1 MVKVSSIISGILR
14 FRSKFSEQ
22 QINRSVKKYSD
33 IQQIKLKNMVD
44 YLLRNEDVGYED
56 FLELIDFQ
64 ENKSKLNINCNDEDE
79 ELYKIA
85 LGWVFSDSYF
95 NNNFSEKKFEEV
107 LENWIEI
114 SRDYKENVF
123 LGASGSGKTSLF
135 KYLIGAEK
143 SSYPAVSDGNTT
155 VGKSR
160 IVIDLFCNKLSFA
173 VWLKNKEDII
183 ERLNIYIQDCVD
195 LCLKNECTDKL
206 FDELYDALI
215 LSKDSKWRLEFIIKE
230 DDLRNLE
237 IEKNNFLK
245 AIHLEAQV
253 VWSKFK
259 KSKYFDEYNFKS
271 DISYNEALTK
281 ALSIQQDVK
290 KFVANEIDNEESVI
304 NRVINEI
311 YNIIVDNQYITIN
324 RIYKLLCEKKDI
336 LNFKLQAIFNN
347 IKIKITS
354 NDIENNYLDIRDKFE
369 TIEMLCVEIDYK
381 SGNKPDEELRN
392 YFFKILECISSS
404 EKKNYNLF
412 PFLNEMRVYGNFRPD
427 GFIYDDISDKKEIF
441 VISDYEGILHDVSS
455 SNILSTKTQSVIM
468 NANKILLTYNTS
480 TAESKTGIIPIL
492 EYLIISGAMY
502 KTKICFTK
510 LDLLNDNDKKTRIKG
525 YMKNILEAIEK
536 NSNIE
541 GLDKEMQLNRIMEE
555 ACYFSNMNKIIDD
568 NPNIL
573 IFKEK
578 YEKFK
583 NIDKELAKELEEIIQ
598 NLEKKNATIEKII
611 PLYNE
616 FMNNINSEGVE
627 QYLINIKKPFNILV
641 SKVVKNS
648 IKAQEEFV
656 NEFMKL
662 LEQSEWQKEKAFNI
676 RMAKNYDGREWRDL
690 MPEAML
696 ITKLNL
702 IIRNCINND
711 IVNKL
716 EGNAKRCVDI
726 YCDVMLQEMSKEVKK
741 AVKKVIYEGM
751 LDDCWIPAS
760 KKRGNGSTNERHILI
775 KKSISECFLNR
786 NEISEE
792 YISLY
797 SIIAETLINN
807 KKFNRLNVKLDCS
820 K

>member
-1 MVKVSSIISGILR
+1 
-14 FRSKFSEQ
+14 
-22 QINRSVKKYSD
+22 
-33 IQQIKLKNMVD
+33 
-44 YLLRNEDVGYED
+44 
-56 FLELIDFQ
+56 
-64 ENKSKLNINCNDEDE
+64 
-79 ELYKIA
+79 
-85 LGWVFSDSYF
+85 
-95 NNNFSEKKFEEV
+95 
-107 LENWIEI
+107 
-114 SRDYKENVF
+114 
-123 LGASGSGKTSLF
+123 
-135 KYLIGAEK
+135 
-143 SSYPAVSDGNTT
+143 
-155 VGKSR
+155 
-160 IVIDLFCNKLSFA
+160 
-173 VWLKNKEDII
+173 
-183 ERLNIYIQDCVD
+183 
-195 LCLKNECTDKL
+195 
-206 FDELYDALI
+206 
-215 LSKDSKWRLEFIIKE
+215 
-230 DDLRNLE
+230 
-237 IEKNNFLK
+237 
-245 AIHLEAQV
+245 
-253 VWSKFK
+253 
-259 KSKYFDEYNFKS
+259 
-271 DISYNEALTK
+271 
-281 ALSIQQDVK
+281 
-290 KFVANEIDNEESVI
+290 
-304 NRVINEI
+304 
-311 YNIIVDNQYITIN
+311 
-324 RIYKLLCEKKDI
+324 
-336 LNFKLQAIFNN
+336 
-347 IKIKITS
+347 
-354 NDIENNYLDIRDKFE
+354 
-369 TIEMLCVEIDYK
+369 
-381 SGNKPDEELRN
+381 
-392 YFFKILECISSS
+392 
-404 EKKNYNLF
+404 
-412 PFLNEMRVYGNFRPD
+412 
-427 GFIYDDISDKKEIF
+427 
-441 VISDYEGILHDVSS
+441 
-455 SNILSTKTQSVIM
+455 M

-616 FMNNINSEGVE
+616 FMNNINIEDVE

-751 LDDCWIPAS
+751 LDDYWIPAS